1 MLQTQGQMP
10 QQGLRVAIRGSR
22 SVPSLCEPSQ
32 ESLWLLYHS
41 NTDCETQHGAWM
53 EAAKGMQRNSNVG
66 GRLLATFVACSTPAS
81 LAQDTLPSELC

>member
-1 MLQTQGQMP
+1 MP
-10 QQGLRVAIRGSR
+10 QQSLRVAIE
-22 SVPSLCEPSQ
+22 VPDLYLPCEPSQ

-53 EAAKGMQRNSNVG
+53 KAAKGMQRNSNVG